1 MNRMCWVRLAFEI
14 LLGPG
19 LLLVALLPWHL
30 WSVARGLRTRSRRA
44 WRLSLTEDQLQV
56 WVGERLRHQWRLGAI
71 ARARYAQNAN
81 WTESTIVEDALTLY
95 DAHGSSPMKI
105 PASAE
110 GFRTLLGALQRHEI
124 PITTVQVDAPAFLD

>member
-1 MNRMCWVRLAFEI
+1 
-14 LLGPG
+14 
-19 LLLVALLPWHL
+19 
-30 WSVARGLRTRSRRA
+30 
-44 WRLSLTEDQLQV
+44 
-56 WVGERLRHQWRLGAI
+56 LGAI